1 MGADVDLASL
11 PPEIA
16 RFVEHL
22 RDERRVS
29 PHTLRAY
36 LGDLELYAEY
46 LRDRGLA
53 VPSAP
58 VAAVRGF
65 AAHLAGRRDAASRAR
80 TLSTL
85 RTLYR
90 FLVREGLAP
99 ANPAR
104 AVSSPKLPKR
114 LPVALPEEEAAAL
127 VEAPT
132 AAAAASRRGA
142 ARRSRGTA
150 VPAPADDAH
159 GAAENERADAA
170 LAGPLDLRDRAFLEL
185 LYASGLRVSELTALD
200 LGSLDL
206 PGGLVRVLGKRS
218 KERIVPFGR
227 AAAEALRRY
236 LDEARPAL
244 AAGPDG
250 RRHPSA
256 LFLNYR
262 GGRLT
267 SRSVA
272 RRLDRAV
279 LASGLPRHVHPHV
292 LRHSFATHLL
302 GNGADLRAI
311 QELLGHASLS
321 TTQRY
326 THLDWKRLAEVYD
339 AAHPRAKKG

>member
-1 MGADVDLASL
+1 MSASFDAEDL
-11 PPEIA
+11 PPEIG
-16 RFVEHL
+16 RFLEHL
-22 RDERRVS
+22 RTERRVS

-36 LGDLELYAEY
+36 AGDLALYARS
-46 LRDRGLA
+46 LRERGLA
-53 VPSAP
+53 VATAP

-65 AAHLAGRRDAASRAR
+65 VAQVAATRGASSRAR
-80 TLSTL
+80 TLSSL

-104 AVSSPKLPKR
+104 SVASPKLPKR

-127 VEAPT
+127 VEAP
-132 AAAAASRRGA
+132 
-142 ARRSRGTA
+142 
-150 VPAPADDAH
+150 
-159 GAAENERADAA
+159 EA
-170 LAGPLDLRDRAFLEL
+170 LAGPLALRDRAFLEL
-185 LYASGLRVSELTALD
+185 LYASGLRVSELTGLD
-200 LGSLDL
+200 LESVDL
-206 PGGLVRVLGKRS
+206 PGRLVRVLGKRS
-218 KERIVPFGR
+218 KERIVPFGE
-227 AAAEALRRY
+227 AAAGALRRY

-244 AAGPDG
+244 AAGADG
-250 RRHPSA
+250 RRGGSA

-272 RRLDRAV
+272 RRLDLAV